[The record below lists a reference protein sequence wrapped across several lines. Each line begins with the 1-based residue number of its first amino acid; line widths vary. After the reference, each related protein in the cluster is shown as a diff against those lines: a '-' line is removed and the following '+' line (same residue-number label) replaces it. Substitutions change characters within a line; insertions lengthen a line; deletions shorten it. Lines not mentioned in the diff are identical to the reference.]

1 MAGNRISSQSG
12 PAGRPN
18 SSKWSSLLA
27 CANPIIGTV
36 FLIAERPLSSISCT
50 RVSILVPVAASA
62 FATDS
67 VEGQRARPSQVMRF
81 DLLNV
86 VGSSP
91 DFLARPDGE
100 SPARAARRSRA
111 VQIWACV
118 SVDIEAGTEYQ
129 KGILSDYGNYSLS
142 ASSNF

>member
-1 MAGNRISSQSG
+1 
-12 PAGRPN
+12 
-18 SSKWSSLLA
+18 
-27 CANPIIGTV
+27 
-36 FLIAERPLSSISCT
+36 LSSINCT
-50 RVSILVPVAASA
+50 RVSILVPVAVSA

-67 VEGQRARPSQVMRF
+67 VEGQRARPSEVMRF

-111 VQIWACV
+111 VPIWAGV
-118 SVDIEAGTEYQ
+118 SMGIEAGPNARGEFCPNI
-129 KGILSDYGNYSLS
+129 GII
-142 ASSNF
+142 AFERPSNFRDQNQEVQSEVRLHFAALVRENRNLKRRCA